1 MGWFGHSGFIARFTG
16 KILVALGFILG
27 TYGLTEGQPD
37 VMKAGL
43 GLLIAGV
50 ISAAY
55 GLYHQITH
63 PLDPAIAPSHPGPA
77 ETGPCAPG
85 PAALGSGEVLAER
98 RSDGRAPSRDDTA
111 DQRGG
116 PKP

>member
-1 MGWFGHSGFIARFTG
+1 MVGWFGHSGFIARFTG
-16 KILVALGFILG
+16 KVLVALGFILG

-50 ISAAY
+50 ISSAY

-63 PLDPAIAPSHPGPA
+63 PLDPPTPV
-77 ETGPCAPG
+77 APG
-85 PAALGSGEVLAER
+85 
-98 RSDGRAPSRDDTA
+98 RASSRDETA